1 MRKKRKFFM
10 KKLAILLGLAAT
22 CSMFVGCS
30 NYYGSASEQ
39 PAAAPSTGETAPAPA
54 PVHHDYKGEK

>member
-1 MRKKRKFFM
+1 M
-10 KKLAILLGLAAT
+10 KKLAILVGLAAT
-22 CSMFVGCS
+22 CFMFAGCS